1 MEEEQLL
8 RPRDVAHILDC
19 CPDDLY
25 PLIYT
30 GEIKA
35 QKVGRLW
42 KFRMRDVM
50 DYRDRTNGK
59 ASHTG
64 QAEKVNS
71 KRPGN

>member
-1 MEEEQLL
+1 MENEPTL
-8 RPRDVAHILDC
+8 RPRDVAHLLDC

-42 KFRMRDVM
+42 RFHLDDVM
-50 DYRDRTNGK
+50 TYKNRLNGRPVK
-59 ASHTG
+59 AEAHRKAK
-64 QAEKVNS
+64 AEK
-71 KRPGN
+71 RGA